1 MVLKLWITEPD
12 MARNLDLTALRSFAM
27 VAEAGGV
34 TRAAARLHL
43 TQSAVSMQLKRLE
56 ESLGQP
62 LLDRSGRAP
71 ALTSQGE
78 LLLSYARRMIQLNDE
93 AWGRLTG
100 QAFEGEVTLG
110 VPSDI
115 VYPHIP
121 GVLQRFARDYPRVK
135 VTLVSSYT
143 RRLHAMRDR
152 GQADLI
158 LTTED
163 DPRPGGETLEEAR
176 LVWVGAPGGQA
187 WRARPLRLAFE
198 KASVSADLAV
208 HAALESAVAPRLEV
222 IRHGGALPELPLKRI
237 NLYQAEGPD
246 HPLTARLA
254 DYVREAYGVAEAP
267 RLAAE

>member
-1 MVLKLWITEPD
+1 
-12 MARNLDLTALRSFAM
+12 
-27 VAEAGGV
+27 
-34 TRAAARLHL
+34 
-43 TQSAVSMQLKRLE
+43 
-56 ESLGQP
+56 
-62 LLDRSGRAP
+62 
-71 ALTSQGE
+71 
-78 LLLSYARRMIQLNDE
+78 NDE

-100 QAFEGEVTLG
+100 QAFEGELTLG

-152 GQADLI
+152 GEADLI

-163 DPRPGGETLEEAR
+163 DPRPGGETLERAR
-176 LVWVGAPGGQA
+176 LVWVGAPDGQA
-187 WRARPLRLAFE
+187 WKARPLRLAFE
-198 KASVSADLAV
+198 TNCIFRAAVQEALDEAGIPWEMAVDSETTRTIEASVSADLAV
-208 HAALESAVAPRLEV
+208 HAAIETAVAPRLEA

-237 NLYQAEGPD
+237 NLYTAEGGD

-254 DYVREAYGVAEAP
+254 DYVREAYGVREAASV
-267 RLAAE
+267 AAE